1 MSDPEEST
9 VDVVVAGAGHNS
21 LAAAAY
27 IAAAGFSV
35 LVLEARHIVGG
46 NAVSE
51 EHVPGFRFDT
61 GASGHVLIQATDL
74 MKNDELGLIAH
85 GLQYQVPTPPQIT
98 LLPDG
103 SSLTVH
109 RDVEETAKEVAFFSK
124 KDADAYRRLADEAKR
139 LEAGQV
145 EGSIGGDRDLSAE
158 VERKVMRRAWDLIK
172 HDFEDVRIRSWLC
185 MEASMAYASPDQ
197 ALSARFV
204 YGGFLTRHAPH
215 SWAVPMGG
223 SGVLPDALR
232 AAVERAGGRV
242 EVNKTVSRILIE
254 EGRAVGV
261 ECTDGTRY
269 RATRAVLS
277 SIHIKQ
283 LTEMLPVEQLPPAF
297 VEAVDEYVTGPAIGV
312 SYFGTTEAPKWRMRD
327 GREVES
333 MVAFMPGTL
342 RESLGWGNRDLR
354 GLPALRKSMMFSHTG
369 TVMDPS
375 RVDGEGHTV
384 KCVTWQPYDIVGGPA
399 RWDELRDD
407 LERMHLRQLR
417 RYAPNMTR
425 ETIIGS
431 ATKTPLD
438 IERFNLH
445 NVGGNAHGGAQLM
458 TQLWERRP
466 APGWAH
472 HRMPIAGLYQTGAT
486 THPGGAISAT
496 PGRNAASVLLS
507 DLGSSLEDAIAATR
521 SLVGR

>member
-1 MSDPEEST
+1 MSATEDAT

-74 MKNDELGLIAH
+74 IKNDELGLLSH
-85 GLQYQVPTPPQIT
+85 GLEYRFPTPPQIT

-109 RDVEETAKEVAFFSK
+109 LDLEETAKDVARFSK
-124 KDADAYRRLADEAKR
+124 KDADAYRRLGEAAKH
-139 LEAGQV
+139 LNAGQV
-145 EGSIGGDRDLSAE
+145 EGAIGADRDLSPE
-158 VERKVMRRAWDLIK
+158 VERKLTRRAWDLIS
-172 HDFEDVRIRSWLC
+172 HEFEDIRIRSWLC
-185 MEASMAYASPDQ
+185 MEASMANVPPDQ

-204 YGGFLTRHAPH
+204 YGGILTRHAPH
-215 SWAVPMGG
+215 SWALPIGG
-223 SGVLPDALR
+223 SGALPNALR
-232 AAVERAGGRV
+232 AAVERAGGRI
-242 EVNKTVSRILIE
+242 EVNKTVSRVLVE
-254 EGRAVGV
+254 NGRAVGV

-269 RATRAVLS
+269 RAARAVLS
-277 SIHIKQ
+277 TIHIQ
-283 LTEMLPVEQLPPAF
+283 HLAGMLPAEQLPPMF
-297 VEAVDEYVTGPAIGV
+297 VEAVDEYVSGPSLGV
-312 SYFGTTEAPKWRMRD
+312 SYIATAEAPKWRTWD
-327 GREVES
+327 GGEVES
-333 MVAFMPGTL
+333 AVTFMPGTL

-354 GLPALRKSMMFSHTG
+354 GLPALRRSMMFTHTG
-369 TVMDPS
+369 TVVDPT

-384 KCVTWQPYDIVGGPA
+384 KCVSWQPYDIVGGPA
-399 RWDELRDD
+399 RWDALRGD

-417 RYAPNMTR
+417 RYAPNITP

-431 ATKTPLD
+431 KTKTPLD
-438 IERFNLH
+438 LERFNLH
-445 NVGGNAHGGAQLM
+445 NVGGNAHGGAQLA
-458 TQLWERRP
+458 TQTWERRP

-472 HRMPIAGLYQTGAT
+472 HRMPVAGLYQTGST
-486 THPGGAISAT
+486 THPGGAISGT
-496 PGRNAASVLLS
+496 PGRNAASILLS
-507 DLGSSLEDAIAATR
+507 DLGSSLEDAVAAAR
-521 SLVGR
+521 SLVG